1 MKKGLILLVLSSIL
15 VFSLSAVS
23 VETIYYASSSLL
35 SSMAAARSLSTE
47 GSDDDIRKRLYDYYG
62 YTEYTVPQEESSE
75 EVIGEGES
83 SYTISINSA
92 SSVESSASVFTVTG
106 SVVIDFT
113 SGDTPKRTLSAST
126 VIVDTEK
133 KILTALGNSK
143 YTDSDEDAAIKEIEA
158 DILTVSW
165 DNMDILITDGSTQTE
180 RENSEKK
187 KVTFSTSG
195 ERLTYLSEGSVIFDD
210 GMITSNPKHAYSS
223 ISASSILIL
232 PGQDM
237 FLSSA
242 TFNIGRVPIFY
253 LPFFFFPGSRILGNP
268 SFGFTSTKGA
278 FLNTTFELIGSYP
291 KIETT
296 DESSS
301 FSSLLK
307 TTSDASDES
316 VNGYYY
322 SETDELTG
330 IQKFAKN
337 TSSYLTLMADFYR
350 GGADATELPSGGIHL
365 GVDSVFNL
373 FDRKLKISVF
383 TGVAT
388 PKNTTDKTLRY
399 YGNNSLSFSSW
410 GLSLSL
416 KFPYYSDRTVLYNYS
431 NRLTGFSYGPL
442 LGEESKFPTDYSSS
456 GISSFTRSFSLTYS
470 LPSSVKIPLV
480 SSFSLKNLSIE
491 GNYSIVD
498 KSSSSATLRQESNSL
513 LTSYTLP
520 SLSLSLSGNILSLS
534 TSAQSSS
541 SNTVSAAE
549 ETTETAEE
557 KDIMEEKLLQG
568 RYTTSIGKTETASV
582 TASKLN
588 LSYTLTEDLSDRTDN
603 NTTTNE
609 KKSEKLSS
617 TTYTRIT
624 LEGNVSDIVTVSDVF
639 TYSHVYTQSTDYS
652 QSSWSKKTTTSPLN
666 TLKVSV
672 PLFGVTYN
680 LSFKPFDYSEEETDR
695 KDKTVTSKNFEFTKD
710 YVKTHSLVF
719 SKSFETEAGRFTG
732 ELTYIIPPLDSSLT
746 PLVRW
751 SKSGVT
757 LSLYMLFKEN
767 DGVFEH
773 DNVRFTAGYS
783 SSCVVFSSTFDYQT
797 KGIESVTDYLEPLSL
812 TSSLRLKTKDGKYY
826 VEESVE
832 GDGETEGFFTTLK
845 TTLKLSD
852 VTAAAVF
859 SRNGEK
865 MELESINIRSS
876 ISGKSFQLWKGRIY
890 CSFGLDSVLFLN
902 HRDRTKSYLTFS
914 PSVTFSIAEFI
925 DVKFSFRTQ
934 NNRLGSY
941 YENDSFSPRLLWEDA
956 LRSVDFFGDGRYNTS
971 FILQSVSLELV
982 HYMEDWNLNFK
993 YTTSFSK
1000 GNADGKTVYTLQPSI
1015 SVYLSWNT
1023 MPDLKAE
1030 ENWTMDASGKWT
1042 RK

>member
-1 MKKGLILLVLSSIL
+1 MKKGLILLVLIIIL
-15 VFSLSAVS
+15 VSSLSAVS

-35 SSMAAARSLSTE
+35 SSMASARSLSTE
-47 GSDDDIRKRLYDYYG
+47 GSDDDIRRRLYDYYG
-62 YTEYTVPQEESSE
+62 YTEYTVPQEDDSE
-75 EVIGEGES
+75 EVSGEGES

-92 SSVESSASVFTVTG
+92 SSVESSSSVFTVTG

-113 SGDTPKRTLSAST
+113 SGDTPRRTLSAST

-133 KILTALGNSK
+133 KILTALGNAK

-180 RENSEKK
+180 RENSDKK

-322 SETDELTG
+322 SEAEELTG
-330 IQKFAKN
+330 LEKFARN

-350 GGADATELPSGGIHL
+350 GGSNATELPSGGIHL

-373 FDRKLKISVF
+373 FDKKLKISVF

-388 PKNTTDKTLRY
+388 PKNTTDKGLRY
-399 YGNNSLSFSSW
+399 YGNNTLSFSSL

-470 LPSSVKIPLV
+470 LPSSVKIPFV

-491 GNYSIVD
+491 GNYSIVE
-498 KSSSSATLRQESNSL
+498 KSSSSTLSSDKNSL
-513 LTSYTLP
+513 LASYTLP

-534 TSAQSSS
+534 SQSSS
-541 SNTVSAAE
+541 SSQDPASSAEDTSEEAAE
-549 ETTETAEE
+549 TDELER
-557 KDIMEEKLLQG
+557 KLLIE
-568 RYTTSIGKTETASV
+568 RYSLLAGKTESSTLTASR
-582 TASKLN
+582 LN
-588 LSYTLTEDLSDRTDN
+588 LSYTVTEDFSDRTEN
-603 NTTTNE
+603 NTTTDE
-609 KKSEKLSS
+609 KKSQKLSS

-624 LEGNVSDIVTVSDVF
+624 LEGNVSDIVNVSDVF
-639 TYSHVYTQSTDYS
+639 TYSHVYTQSTDYA

-672 PLFGVTYN
+672 PFFGLTYN
-680 LSFKPFDYSEEETDR
+680 LSLKPFDYSEEETD
-695 KDKTVTSKNFEFTKD
+695 KKEKTVTSKKFEFTKD

-719 SKSFETEAGRFTG
+719 SKSFETEEGRFTG

-746 PLVRW
+746 PLLKW
-751 SKSGVT
+751 AKSGVT
-757 LSLYMLFKEN
+757 LSLYMLFKET

-783 SSCVVFSSTFDYQT
+783 SSCVVFSSTVDYQT
-797 KGIESVTDYLEPLSL
+797 KGIESVNDYLEPLSL
-812 TSSLRLKTKDGKYY
+812 SSSLRLKTKDGKYY
-826 VEESVE
+826 VEEAVE
-832 GDGETEGFFTTLK
+832 GDGDTDGFFTLLK
-845 TTLKLSD
+845 TTLRLSD
-852 VTAAAVF
+852 VTASAVF

-865 MELESINIRSS
+865 MELESINIRSNL
-876 ISGKSFQLWKGRIY
+876 SGKSFQLWKGRIY

-902 HRDRTKSYLTFS
+902 HRDRTKSYLTLS

-925 DVKFSFRTQ
+925 DIRFSFRTQ

-941 YENDSFSPRLLWEDA
+941 YEDDSFSPRLMWKDA
-956 LRSVDFFGDGRYNTS
+956 LRSVDFFGDGRNNTN
-971 FILQSVSLELV
+971 FILQNVSLEIV
-982 HYMEDWNLNFK
+982 HYMEDWNLNIK
-993 YTTSFSK
+993 YTTSFTK
-1000 GNADGKTVYTLQPSI
+1000 GNADGKTVYTLQPSL

>member
-1 MKKGLILLVLSSIL
+1 MKKGLIFIVLIIIL
-15 VFSLSAVS
+15 VSSLSAVS

-35 SSMAAARSLSTE
+35 SSMASARSLSTE
-47 GSDDDIRKRLYDYYG
+47 GSDDDIRRRLYDYYG
-62 YTEYTVPQEESSE
+62 YTEYKVPEDDNSE
-75 EVIGEGES
+75 EVSGEGES

-92 SSVESSASVFTVTG
+92 ASVESSSSVFTVTG

-133 KILTALGNSK
+133 KILTALGNAK

-165 DNMDILITDGSTQTE
+165 DNMDIHITDGSTQTD
-180 RENSEKK
+180 RENSDKK

-268 SFGFTSTKGA
+268 SFGFTSSKGA

-307 TTSDASDES
+307 TTSDAADES
-316 VNGYYY
+316 VKGYYY
-322 SETDELTG
+322 SETGELTG
-330 IQKFAKN
+330 LEKFAKS
-337 TSSYLTLMADFYR
+337 TSSYLSLMADFYR

-373 FDRKLKISVF
+373 FEKKLKISVF

-388 PKNTTDKTLRY
+388 PKKTTDKALRY
-399 YGNNSLSFSSW
+399 YGKNALSFSSW

-416 KFPYYSDRTVLYNYS
+416 NFPYYSDRTVLYNYS

-470 LPSSVKIPLV
+470 LPSSVKIPFV
-480 SSFSLKNLSIE
+480 SSFSVKNLSIE
-491 GNYSIVD
+491 GNYSIVE
-498 KSSSSATLRQESNSL
+498 KSSSSTLIADKNSL

-534 TSAQSSS
+534 SQSSS
-541 SNTVSAAE
+541 TSQDSTSSAEDTSE
-549 ETTETAEE
+549 EAGETDEIE
-557 KDIMEEKLLQG
+557 KKLLID
-568 RYTTSIGKTETASV
+568 RYSLSTGKTETSTV
-582 TASKLN
+582 SSSKLN
-588 LSYTLTEDLSDRTDN
+588 LSYTVTEDLSDRTEN
-603 NTTTNE
+603 NTTTDE

-617 TTYTRIT
+617 TTYTRVT
-624 LEGNVSDIVTVSDVF
+624 LEGNVFDLLNVSDVF
-639 TYSHVYTQSTDYS
+639 TYSHVYTQSTDYA

-672 PLFGVTYN
+672 PFFGLTYN
-680 LSFKPFDYSEEETDR
+680 LSLKPFDYTEEETDR
-695 KDKTVTSKNFEFTKD
+695 KEKTVTSKKFEFTKD

-746 PLVRW
+746 PLLKW

-773 DNVRFTAGYS
+773 DNVRFSTQYS
-783 SSCVVFSSTFDYQT
+783 SSYVVFSSILDYQT
-797 KGIESVTDYLEPLSL
+797 KEIESVKDYLEPLSL
-812 TSSLRLKTKDGKYY
+812 SSSLRLKSKDGKYY
-826 VEESVE
+826 VEEAVE
-832 GDGETEGFFTTLK
+832 GDGDTDGFFTTLK
-845 TTLKLSD
+845 TTFRLSD
-852 VTAAAVF
+852 VTASAVF

-865 MELESINIRSS
+865 MELESINIRSN

-890 CSFGLDSVLFLN
+890 CSFGLESVLFLK
-902 HRDRTKSYLTFS
+902 HRDRTKSYLTLS
-914 PSVTFSIAEFI
+914 PSITFSIAEFI
-925 DVKFSFRTQ
+925 DIKFSFRTQ

-941 YENDSFSPRLLWEDA
+941 YEDDSFSSRLMLEDV
-956 LRSVDFFGDGRYNTS
+956 LRSVDFFGDGRSNTN
-971 FILQSVSLELV
+971 FILQNVSLEIV

-993 YTTSFSK
+993 YTTSFCK
-1000 GNADGKTVYTLQPSI
+1000 GNADGKTVYTLQPSL

>member
-1 MKKGLILLVLSSIL
+1 MKKGLILLVILSIL
-15 VFSLSAVS
+15 VSSLPAVS

-47 GSDDDIRKRLYDYYG
+47 GSDDDIRGRLYDYYG
-62 YTEYTVPQEESSE
+62 YTEYSVPEKESTGEEN
-75 EVIGEGES
+75 GEGES

-92 SSVESSASVFTVTG
+92 SSVESTASVFIVSG

-113 SGDTPKRTLSAST
+113 SANTPKRTLSASN

-133 KILTALGNSK
+133 KILTALGNAK

-165 DNMDILITDGSTQTE
+165 DNMDILITDGSTETE

-195 ERLTYLSEGSVIFDD
+195 ERLTYLSGGSVIFDE
-210 GMITSNPKHAYSS
+210 GTITSNPKHAYSS
-223 ISASSILIL
+223 ISAQSILIL

-268 SFGFTSTKGA
+268 SFGFTSGRGA

-307 TTSDASDES
+307 ATTQASDES

-322 SETDELTG
+322 SDTEELSG
-330 IQKFAKN
+330 LEKFAKS

-350 GGADATELPSGGIHL
+350 GGKDAAELPSGGIHL
-365 GVDSVFNL
+365 GLDSVFNL
-373 FDRKLKISVF
+373 FDRKLKISLF

-388 PKNTTDKTLRY
+388 PKNTTDRSLRY
-399 YGNNSLSFSSW
+399 YGNNSLSFSSR

-470 LPSSVKIPLV
+470 LPSSVKIPFV
-480 SSFSLKNLSIE
+480 SSLSLKNLSIE
-491 GNYSIVD
+491 GNYSILD
-498 KSSSSATLRQESNSL
+498 KSSSTTKASDRNSL

-534 TSAQSSS
+534 TSSPSASSDTS
-541 SNTVSAAE
+541 SAE
-549 ETTETAEE
+549 EESSGTAEE
-557 KDIMEEKLLQG
+557 VDGIERKLLPEM
-568 RYTTSIGKTETASV
+568 YSTTSGKTETAAV
-582 TASKLN
+582 TGSKLN
-588 LSYTLTEDLSDRTDN
+588 LSYTLTEDFSDRSDN
-603 NTTTNE
+603 NTATDE
-609 KKSEKLSS
+609 KKSQKLSS

-624 LEGNVSDIVTVSDVF
+624 LEGNVSDIITVSDVF
-639 TYSHVYTQSTDYS
+639 TYSHVYTQSTDFA
-652 QSSWSKKTTTSPLN
+652 SSTWSKKTTTSPLN
-666 TLKVSV
+666 TLRLSV
-672 PLFGVTYN
+672 PFAGVTYN
-680 LSFKPFDYSEEETDR
+680 LSFRPFDYTEEETDR
-695 KDKTVTSKNFEFTKD
+695 KEKTVTSKKFEFTKD

-746 PLVRW
+746 PLVKW
-751 SKSGVT
+751 SRSGVT
-757 LSLYMLFKEN
+757 LSFYMLFRET

-773 DNVRFTAGYS
+773 DNVRFTAAYS
-783 SSCVVFSSTFDYQT
+783 SQYVVFSSVFDYQT
-797 KGIESVTDYLEPLSL
+797 KEIGNVSDYLDPLSL
-812 TSSLRLKTKDGKYY
+812 TSSLRLKTGDGKYY
-826 VEESVE
+826 IEEALE
-832 GDGETEGFFTTLK
+832 GDGETDGFFTTFK
-845 TTLKLSD
+845 TTLRLSD

-865 MELESINIRSS
+865 MELESINVRSS
-876 ISGKSFQLWKGRIY
+876 VSGKSFQLWKGRIY
-890 CSFGLDSVLFLN
+890 CSFGIDSILFLN
-902 HRDRTKSYLTFS
+902 HRDRTKSYLTLS

-925 DVKFSFRTQ
+925 DLKFSFRTQ

-941 YENDSFSPRLLWEDA
+941 YENESFSPRLMWKDA
-956 LRSVDFFGDGRYNTS
+956 IRSVDFFGEGRNNTN
-971 FILQSVSLELV
+971 FILQSVSLEIV